1 MKNIFLTN
9 AAADRDPVVQAAMQS
24 ILQQMTDSH
33 DRHVSGIQ
41 PETCEVSP
49 VNFLQDVLGSPE
61 DLERREYERMG
72 WAGSGGVWQ

>member
-9 AAADRDPVVQAAMQS
+9 AAADRDPAVQAAMKS
-24 ILQQMTDSH
+24 ILSELTAPHDHDQQ
-33 DRHVSGIQ
+33 VCLY
-41 PETCEVSP
+41 ESP

-72 WAGSGGVWQ
+72 WVGSGGVWQ